1 MNSENAIV
9 KTIRNLFSVGIL
21 LFCLGSAALAQAGRG
36 GISGLVSDPSGAILS
51 KAQVTA
57 LNHAT
62 GVALHTVTSEAGLYS
77 FVSLS
82 PGLYLVT
89 ASQVGFESVAQ
100 DNVLVTVDQVSTANI
115 SLKVGS
121 INETITVST
130 APSLVDTTNSTVGQL
145 IDADAIDRVPL
156 FTRNVFDLVQ
166 LSAGVTPANGAP
178 NSSGANAIIN
188 ISSGRPGVDVSS
200 YTINGAIQGSVYYML
215 DGSPLGI
222 AENNI
227 AAIIPAME
235 IPEDGVEEVRVET
248 QNTSASYQSGGA
260 GVISVVSKSGGD
272 KFHGD
277 GFVVLRPDLLGAN
290 EYFNKQDQLLSGA
303 PNTPQSFHRYQ
314 EGGAIGGPIIHKK
327 LFFFAD
333 YEATQEKQFDGS
345 SIFTVPTTA
354 ERTGDFSND
363 SSPIYNPFL
372 ADNPD
377 GTRQQFV
384 GNILTNP
391 TNGVAALNPIAVT
404 FLSHFP
410 NCNFPVPVSCQADT
424 GNHLNNFR
432 APGLDP
438 LTAQR
443 FDIRLDY
450 YKSERQRFFSRFS
463 FDRLYQAGVNAFNNE
478 WDEDYAQNITNGRNF
493 LIGDD
498 VTINPTT
505 VLQLRYSF
513 TRHYEA
519 QGGDPRQNGTD
530 LTALGFD
537 PSLAAAE
544 VYKILPNVFFNDLM
558 APNTLTSGLGGTANY
573 NTLVYASENHDA
585 NVTLTKVMGKHEF
598 SIGAEYM
605 KRFLNVGQPPSPS
618 GSYAFDIS
626 STSQTTANSVGGSD
640 FASFL
645 LGMGNTAIQ
654 SNFQP
659 SFTQDLFV
667 AEANPYYAAFFE
679 DTFHASKNF
688 TVTAGLRWD
697 IFGGKTERHN
707 RLEYFDPTAV
717 GTDPMTNQPFTGGE
731 VFATSGHR
739 SPFTT
744 NLKNF
749 GPRLGFSWQAV
760 QHLVVRGGAG
770 FYFGPSAQQVA
781 AATLNSDG
789 YSTSNNWLGT
799 CSNQDNNTVLNGSNV
814 CWTATSPTTGYLTYP
829 NGPAPS
835 VTGIFSLT
843 NPFPPQFPGAG
854 LLPPSQLQPTG
865 LTTGLGGALN
875 TMLHSQRTPV
885 TYNFN
890 FGLEYELP
898 HQVVVS
904 AGYVGSRGL
913 FLPFGQVDLNQL
925 SLAQISQIANSANG
939 YDPTGFYAGEPFPQ
953 FTNGNINTGVIVHG
967 YPAGDSEYSSLQLK
981 VQKRLTNHFTTLVS
995 FTWAKLMT
1003 DDGNPPLGFVGSHV
1017 GLVQDWKNL
1026 SYEHS
1031 VSPQDVKYQ
1040 LTWQASYDLPV
1051 GKDRA
1056 VNLSGVSN
1064 AILGNWTVDGIF
1076 YLSSGIPIASPE
1088 VGTSPNPQV
1097 PGGVSYIT
1105 NQRADMICDP
1115 SKGAPRT
1122 AAVWFNPNCF
1132 AMPGTGVS
1140 IVTATQLQLQSEN
1153 PFIAGN
1159 APAYLDHVR
1168 AMGANNLDL
1177 TFSKIYKLGETRD
1190 LRFNISCYNVA
1201 NRAQLGAPTV
1211 AALSDVSAALMQ
1223 NPGQVAPAGFGTIG
1237 LTINTPRQFQFGARF
1252 TF

>member
-1 MNSENAIV
+1 MNSGDAIL
-9 KTIRNLFSVGIL
+9 KTAQNFLCVSILAICVSSV
-21 LFCLGSAALAQAGRG
+21 ALAQAGRG
-36 GISGLVSDPSGAILS
+36 GISGLISDPSGAIVGG
-51 KAQVTA
+51 AQVTA

-62 GVALHTVTSEAGLYS
+62 GIALHTVASDAGLYS
-77 FVSLS
+77 FVSLT
-82 PGLYLVT
+82 PGVYLVT
-89 ASQVGFESVAQ
+89 ASQKGFESVAQ

-115 SLKVGS
+115 ALRVGGV
-121 INETITVST
+121 NEVVTVST
-130 APSLVDTTNSTVGQL
+130 APALVDTTNSTVGTL
-145 IDADAIDRVPL
+145 IDSAAIDRVPL
-156 FTRNVFDLVQ
+156 LTRNVFDLVQ

-178 NSSGANAIIN
+178 NSSTSQAIIN

-200 YTINGAIQGSVYYML
+200 YTINGAIQGSVYYMI

-248 QNTSASYQSGGA
+248 QNTPASYQSGGA

-272 KFHGD
+272 RFHGD
-277 GFVVLRPDLLGAN
+277 GFVVLRPDVLAAN
-290 EYFNKQDQLLSGA
+290 EFFNKQSQLLSGA
-303 PNTPQSFHRYQ
+303 SNTPPSFHRYQ
-314 EGGAIGGPIIHKK
+314 EGGAIGGPIIHEK

-333 YEATQEKQFDGS
+333 FEATQEKLFDGS
-345 SIFTVPTTA
+345 NIFTVPTTA
-354 ERTGDFSND
+354 ERNGDFSND

-372 ADNPD
+372 PDNPD
-377 GTRQQFV
+377 GTRQAFV

-391 TNGVAALNPIAVT
+391 TNGVPALDPIAVT

-410 NCNFPVPVSCQADT
+410 KCNFPDPTSCEADT
-424 GNHLNNFR
+424 GNHLGNFY

-438 LTAQR
+438 ITAKR
-443 FDIRLDY
+443 FDVRLDF
-450 YKSERQRFFSRFS
+450 YKSEKQRLFSRFS
-463 FDRLYQAGVNAFNNE
+463 FARLFQAGFNAFNND
-478 WDEDYAQNITNGRNF
+478 WDEDYAQNITNARNF

-498 VTINPTT
+498 ITINPTT

-519 QGGDPRQNGTD
+519 QGGDPQQNGTD

-544 VYKILPNVFFNDLM
+544 AYKILPNVFFTDLVS
-558 APNTLTSGLGGTANY
+558 NGLTSGLGGTANY
-573 NTLVYASENHDA
+573 NTLIYASENNDA
-585 NVTLTKVMGKHEF
+585 SATLTKVLGKHEL
-598 SIGAEYM
+598 SMGAEYM
-605 KRFLNVGQPPSPS
+605 KRLLNVGQPPSPS
-618 GSYAFDIS
+618 GSYEFDIS
-626 STSQTTANSVGGSD
+626 STSQTTANAVGGSD

-679 DTFHASKNF
+679 DTYHATKTF

-707 RLEYFDPTAV
+707 RLEYFDPTATYTV
-717 GTDPMTNQPFTGGE
+717 GGVPYTGGE
-731 VFATSGHR
+731 VFASNGHR
-739 SPFTT
+739 SPFNT
-744 NLKNF
+744 NFKNF

-760 QHLVVRGGAG
+760 PHLVVRGGAG
-770 FYFGPSAQQVA
+770 FYFGPSAQQVGG
-781 AATLNSDG
+781 ATLDSDG
-789 YSTSNNWLGT
+789 YSTSVNWIGT
-799 CSNQDNNTVLNGSNV
+799 CSNADNNTVLNGSNQCV
-814 CWTATSPTTGYLTYP
+814 GAAPGS
-829 NGPAPS
+829 PAPS
-835 VTGIFSLT
+835 VTGPYSLS
-843 NPFPPQFPGAG
+843 NPFPPQLGAG
-854 LLPPSQLQPTG
+854 LVPPSQLRPSG
-865 LTTGLGGALN
+865 LATGLGGALN
-875 TMLHSQRTPV
+875 TMLHSQRTLE

-898 HQVVVS
+898 REFVVS
-904 AGYVGSRGL
+904 AAYVGSRGL
-913 FLPFGQVDLNQL
+913 FLPFGQTDLNQL
-925 SLAQISQIANSANG
+925 SLAQINQIAGANNLATAN
-939 YDPTGFYAGEPFPQ
+939 YDPTAFYAAEPFQQ
-953 FTNGNINTGVIVHG
+953 FTNGNLNTGVIVHG

-981 VQKRLTNHFTTLVS
+981 VQKRLTHHFTTLAS

-1017 GLVQDWKNL
+1017 GLVQDWKDL
-1026 SYEHS
+1026 RYEHS
-1031 VSPQDVKYQ
+1031 ISPQDVKYQ

-1056 VNLSGVSN
+1056 VNLGGISN

-1088 VGTSPNPQV
+1088 VGTSPNPNV
-1097 PGGVSYIT
+1097 PGGVTYVT

-1115 SKGAPRT
+1115 SKGAPHT
-1122 AAVWFNPNCF
+1122 ATVWFNPNCF

-1140 IVTATQLQLQSEN
+1140 IVNATPNQLANEN
-1153 PFIAGN
+1153 PFVAGN

-1168 AMGANNLDL
+1168 TMGANDLDL

-1211 AALSDVSAALMQ
+1211 AALSDVSAAVLQ
-1223 NPGQVAPAGFGTIG
+1223 NPGQVAPAGFGQIG
-1237 LTINTPRQFQFGARF
+1237 VTLNTPRQFQFGARF